1 METATSLSSGDKAT
15 LLGLARRTIEYYLTH
30 QEEPAAQTLGIPIGS
45 ALQSKRAAFVT
56 LTRSTRLRGCI
67 GDVLPC
73 QPLYRSVMSNAVNAA
88 VNDRRFARVSL
99 VELSDLHIEISAL
112 TVPKEMDSYR
122 DIRLGVDGIILQKD
136 KLRAVFLPQ
145 VAPEQGWT
153 LDETLSQLSQKA
165 GLASGQW
172 RQNATCLTVQAE
184 VFGAWEHDTW
194 RPADLPA

>member
-30 QEEPAAQTLGIPIGS
+30 EEEPAAQTLGIPIGS
-45 ALQSKRAAFVT
+45 ALQCKRAAFVT

-67 GDVLPC
+67 GDILPS
-73 QPLYRSVMSNAVNAA
+73 QALYRSVMSNAVNAA

-99 VELSDLHIEISAL
+99 VELSGLHIEISAL
-112 TVPKEMDSYR
+112 TVPEEMDSYR

-153 LDETLSQLSQKA
+153 LEETLSQLAQKA
-165 GLASGQW
+165 GLAPGQW
-172 RQNATCLTVQAE
+172 RQDATFLTFQAE
-184 VFGAWEHDTW
+184 VFGA
-194 RPADLPA
+194 